1 MQTKDHLRR
10 MFSVLIVLVLIL
22 LINNAI
28 VIAQDGGGDQE
39 ESASRSFFDENT
51 MRGIIN
57 GRVSISPFEFMP
69 YENSTG
75 YSFTS
80 NELNAKWGEL
90 YNAPLSIPDG
100 VTVTRLTLGY
110 YDVNPDNYIWIKLM
124 RQEIWG
130 GDDVEMA
137 GTDSEWPITGYH
149 YKMDDTI
156 NYALIDQALY
166 TYYIKAYFF
175 GFNGSEDSV
184 RLVGV
189 RVEYQNPTTTYLPLI
204 DN

>member
-10 MFSVLIVLVLIL
+10 MFSVLIVLVLT
-22 LINNAI
+22 LIVNNAM
-28 VIAQDGGGDQE
+28 VIAQGGGDDKQE
-39 ESASRSFFDENT
+39 STTQSFVEEDT
-51 MRGIIN
+51 LRAVTY

-69 YENSTG
+69 YFDTTS

-80 NELNAKWGEL
+80 SELNANWSKS
-90 YNAPLSIPDG
+90 YYAPLSIPDG

-130 GDDVEMA
+130 GDDEEMA
-137 GTDSEWPITGYH
+137 GTDSQWPITGYH
-149 YKMDDTI
+149 YKFDDTI
-156 NYALIDQALY
+156 DLALIDQTYY

-175 GFNGSEDSV
+175 GLSGAEDSV
-184 RLVGV
+184 RLVAV
-189 RVEYQNPTTTYLPLI
+189 RVDYQNPTTTYLPLI